1 MRFRGPVGPKKDSDV
16 TIPIVPQKPTSRS
29 SAISQRFST
38 DQPDKLGPEHSRQYQ
53 AYRFQKQKV
62 VDG

>member
-1 MRFRGPVGPKKDSDV
+1 V
-16 TIPIVPQKPTSRS
+16 TIRIAPQKPTSGS

-38 DQPDKLGPEHSRQYQ
+38 DRRTSLGPEHIRQYQ
-53 AYRFQKQKV
+53 AYLFQKQKV